1 MTLYI
6 HILYNYNST
15 EILESLGGSI
25 IMSTIY
31 EEELKSLQEVLSTLD
46 DRIHKLESIPVYHGD
61 NYTEQ
66 VLESMRE
73 LNRQNL
79 RTGVQEPYFGR
90 LDFREDGHLEPNPLY
105 IGKVGVSDEAAK
117 KPIVIDWRAPVA
129 SMFYSFNGGEELA
142 FYQSPDGL
150 VEGEVY
156 LKRNIAIRKRELERV
171 VDTYV
176 KGSEDVSLTDE
187 FLLYRLGENKDNKL
201 KDIVS
206 TIQSEQ
212 NEIIRAEKNIP
223 LLIQGVAGSGKTTV
237 ALHRLA
243 FLIYEYRE
251 QLQADRMI
259 IFAPNSLF
267 LDYISGVLP
276 ELGVGNI
283 KQTTF
288 PEWALRLLDNAVKL
302 KQPEEKLKEA
312 FSINRDNN
320 KVMLDKLKGSIKFKS
335 FIERSLIQFEENLV
349 PTMNLELWDQAEIT
363 ADEIKKWLLVEY
375 KHYPLTKRRERLVA
389 RIKRWIEIELKK
401 VEGTNEKKLLK
412 KEANI
417 RLNAYMKFWPKLSAL
432 SFYTSLM
439 KRKEIVELLPE
450 GLVRK
455 TEKNCQKKEVN
466 VEDLAPLLYI
476 HHQLIGIEGKQKF
489 HHVVIDE
496 AQDFSPFQIY
506 LLKEITLGNSF
517 TILGDLSQA
526 IYNYQGIE
534 DWNDFKELF
543 QETGYYELTRSYR
556 STKEIIEFANEV
568 IKHAEV
574 PVGLATPVFRSGEK
588 VKVIA
593 TDDQIT
599 EIVKVLQDLGKGN
612 LKTIAII
619 GRTDAE
625 CRSIHEKLLIAGINA
640 NVIEA
645 NQSKYA
651 GGISVVPVYLAKG
664 LEFDAVLLIDVD
676 ASHYKDSKYDAKLL
690 YVGCTRSLHDLR
702 IFYSGEASPLIQGIP
717 EEFYESK

>member
-1 MTLYI
+1 
-6 HILYNYNST
+6 
-15 EILESLGGSI
+15 
-25 IMSTIY
+25 MSTIY
-31 EEELKSLQEVLSTLD
+31 EEELKRLQEVLSTLD
-46 DRIHKLESIPVYHGD
+46 GRIHQLESIPVYHGD

-79 RTGVQEPYFGR
+79 RIGVQEPYFGR
-90 LDFREDGHLEPNPLY
+90 LDFKEEGHSEPNPLY
-105 IGKVGVSDEAAK
+105 IGKVGVSDEEAK

-150 VEGEVY
+150 VEGEVF

-187 FLLYRLGENKDNKL
+187 FLLYRLGESKDNKL

-212 NEIIRAEKNIP
+212 NEIIRAEKNSP

-251 QLQADRMI
+251 QLQADKMI

-302 KQPEEKLKEA
+302 KNPEDKLKEA
-312 FSINRDNN
+312 FSINRDNH
-320 KVMLDKLKGSIKFKS
+320 KVMQGKLKGSIKFQA
-335 FIERSLIQFEENLV
+335 FIEKCLTQFEESLV
-349 PTMNLELWDQAEIT
+349 PATNLELWDQAFIT
-363 ADEIKKWLLVEY
+363 VDEIKRWILEY

-401 VEGTNEKKLLK
+401 YEGTDEKKLLK
-412 KEANI
+412 KEANN
-417 RLNAYMKFWPKLSAL
+417 RLNAYMKFWPKMSAL
-432 SFYTSLM
+432 TFYKSLM
-439 KRKEIVELLPE
+439 NRKDILELLPE
-450 GLVRK
+450 ELVRE
-455 TEKNCQKKEVN
+455 TAKNCQKKEVN
-466 VEDLAPLLYI
+466 VEDLAPLVYI
-476 HHQLIGIEGKQKF
+476 FHQLTGIEGKQKF

-506 LLKEITLGNSF
+506 ILKENTLGNSF

-534 DWNDFKELF
+534 DWNDFKEVF

-568 IKHAEV
+568 IRQAEV

-588 VKVIA
+588 VKIIA
-593 TDDQIT
+593 TDDQMT
-599 EIVKVLQDLGKGN
+599 EIIHVLQDLEKEK

-619 GRTDAE
+619 GRTESE
-625 CRSIHEKLLIAGINA
+625 CSSIHEKLLTAGIDV

-645 NQSKYA
+645 NQRKYE

-676 ASHYKDSKYDAKLL
+676 ASHYKDSTYDAKLL

-717 EEFYESK
+717 KEFYETK